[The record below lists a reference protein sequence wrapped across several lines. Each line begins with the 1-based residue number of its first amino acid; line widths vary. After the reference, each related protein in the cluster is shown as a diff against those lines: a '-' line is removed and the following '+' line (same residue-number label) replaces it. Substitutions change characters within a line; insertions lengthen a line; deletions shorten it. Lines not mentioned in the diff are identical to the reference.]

1 MRHGRERSLPEPTG
15 RAARRAGGRHSKG
28 RHAAAPVRHPR
39 PSVLGRLPLKIGVGL
54 ALASTTSFTAVSFGA
69 PTTGEINLGGDA
81 AAAADGQGAQA
92 AQGAAAAALADRQS
106 GASRGQER
114 SSLGTSAGVTVP
126 RDAVLPAE
134 EAAAVEVDA
143 PPVLPGCD
151 GVATG
156 AGTNGQIPASELC
169 DLWNGYPAIRAD
181 AAVALARLNQAYTER
196 FGEAICI
203 TDGYRSYAAQVTA
216 KAAKPTLTA
225 TPGTSNHGWGLAID
239 ICADGYAGDRWDW
252 LKANAPEFGWDNP
265 GWAQSGGVGPYE
277 PWHWEFTAAV
287 AQQGQ

>member
-1 MRHGRERSLPEPTG
+1 MRHGRERSLPEPSG

-28 RHAAAPVRHPR
+28 RHAAAVRHPR

-69 PTTGEINLGGDA
+69 PTTGELALGADVA
-81 AAAADGQGAQA
+81 AAAGG
-92 AQGAAAAALADRQS
+92 QGAAAAALADRQS
-106 GASRGQER
+106 GASRSQER
-114 SSLGTSAGVTVP
+114 SALGTSAGVTVP
-126 RDAVLPAE
+126 RDAVIPAQE
-134 EAAAVEVDA
+134 SAAVQVDA

-156 AGTNGQIPASELC
+156 AGVNGQVPTSELC
-169 DLWNGYPAIRAD
+169 DLWDGYPAIRAD
-181 AAVALARLNQAYTER
+181 AAVALARLNQAYTEQ

-203 TDGYRSYAAQVTA
+203 TDGYRSYAQQVTA

-265 GWAQSGGVGPYE
+265 GWAQAGGVGPYE

-287 AQQGQ
+287 AQKGQG